1 MLYIL
6 DTNICQMVME
16 QRPLI
21 TDRLTRA
28 RENAD
33 TVATTIISFDE
44 AVSGWLPLCHD
55 GKRLAKRA
63 WAYEQLFETFSY
75 YRRQLVLP
83 FTPEA
88 AAQLGTLKKNLQ
100 HAGLG
105 DLSIAAIALS
115 LGGVVVT
122 QNIVDFQRIPAL
134 QIEDWTI

>member
-63 WAYEQLFETFSY
+63 WAYEQLLETFSY

-88 AAQLGTLKKNLQ
+88 AAQLGTLKKSLQ
-100 HAGLG
+100 HVGLC

-115 LGGVVVT
+115 LNGIVVT
-122 QNIVDFQRIPAL
+122 QNVVDFQRIPGL
-134 QIEDWTI
+134 QIEDWTK